1 MAGNRRKTGIITFK
15 ADASLLEAIKSVPN
29 RSAFI
34 RTAILAALDSA
45 CPVCGGTGVLS
56 ANQMRHW
63 ESFAE
68 DHALEECGKCH
79 EVRVVCSR
87 AAAGQAGRPGRKAKC

>member
-1 MAGNRRKTGIITFK
+1 MAGKKRKTDIITFK
-15 ADASLLEAIKSVPN
+15 AEASLVEAIKAVPN

-34 RTAILAALDSA
+34 RTAILSALDSA
-45 CPVCGGTGVLS
+45 CPVCAGTGVLS
-56 ANQMRHW
+56 ANQMKHW
-63 ESFAE
+63 EAFAE

-87 AAAGQAGRPGRKAKC
+87 GARRKGGRSGKRRC